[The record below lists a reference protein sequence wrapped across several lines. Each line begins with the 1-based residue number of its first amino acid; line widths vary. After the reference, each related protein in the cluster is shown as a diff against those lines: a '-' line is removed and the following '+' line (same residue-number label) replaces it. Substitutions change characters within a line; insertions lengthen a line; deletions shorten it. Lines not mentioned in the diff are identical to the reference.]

1 MRWPHC
7 ARSNVSPTEADY
19 TLRIRQMDKSTP
31 MDEISGYIIQAD
43 IARNL
48 IEVRYRGRVT
58 AAEVKAVHGEV
69 LNLLPQMRQGFTF
82 LADLSS
88 LESMELECVADITKI
103 MDACNAA
110 GIGTVI
116 RIVPDPR
123 KDIGLNI
130 LSIIHYRRGVH
141 VLTCQNSAEA
151 QRAI

>member
-1 MRWPHC
+1 
-7 ARSNVSPTEADY
+7 
-19 TLRIRQMDKSTP
+19 
-31 MDEISGYIIQAD
+31 MDETSGYLIQGD
-43 IARNL
+43 VSRNL

-58 AAEVKAVHGEV
+58 AADVKAVHEEV
-69 LNLLPQMRQGFTF
+69 LNLLTQMRQGFTF

-88 LESMELECVADITKI
+88 LESMELDCVSDITKI

-110 GIGTVI
+110 GIGAVI